1 MGKHN
6 RQPLNMLWCQENVK
20 IGPDITFTVW
30 SKTRNRLVLPTLIT
44 HGDPFLQ
51 CAALALYVAL
61 TQLHFEDAE
70 QSLHFF
76 HMHSVWGAIFTKY

>member
-1 MGKHN
+1 M
-6 RQPLNMLWCQENVK
+6 K

-70 QSLHFF
+70 RIFSTCTQFGGLFLPSTK
-76 HMHSVWGAIFTKY
+76 AIK